1 MIEQANGTC
10 RMPVPPLL
18 LISDPTSLFSLS
30 LEAQR
35 HSDVEC

>member
-18 LISDPTSLFSLS
+18 LISDPTSLS